1 MGFRNR
7 RYSDVSGRKFIVAL
21 GGIFV
26 ALVVSYPYL
35 PIVNDGSSE
44 LWVVLGILVGIPGL
58 VLLYGG
64 YRLPQTDIR
73 SELYP
78 TIGKWCLRG
87 IVVGLAILL
96 PIALASDNP
105 NIVGNILLLTALG
118 SLAGFGAGMYDARAK
133 TRQLELQETVDQLE
147 TSNERL
153 ERHQQYIDDILDAID
168 DVFYVLDENGSLKRW
183 NQSLSEISG
192 YTDEEISSMTAADFY
207 RDENREK
214 AVAAVRNGFES
225 GSVDVELE
233 LRTKDGDT
241 VPFEF
246 VGSTLENTSGD
257 VVLAGIGRDVSDRVE
272 REQRLEESNK
282 RLEQFAYAASHDLQE
297 PLRMVS
303 SYLRLIEN
311 RADEELTE
319 ETEEFLEFAVDGADR
334 MRDMIDGLL
343 AYSRV
348 ETRGESFKPVD
359 LNEVVRDVRDDLEV
373 RITESDADVDAEEL
387 PRVEGDEH
395 QLRQVFQNLLS
406 NAIEYSGNE
415 PPQVYISATQNSSM
429 WEVSVRDEGIGIE
442 PDQQDRI
449 FEVFERLQSQN
460 DYGGSGIG
468 LALCER
474 IVERHGGEIWV
485 ESEPGNGATF
495 SFTLPAEN
503 EQDQ

>member
-26 ALVVSYPYL
+26 ALVVSYPFL
-35 PIVNDGSSE
+35 PIVNDSSSE

-78 TIGKWCLRG
+78 TVGKWCLRG
-87 IVVGLAILL
+87 IVVGFAIML
-96 PIALASDNP
+96 PIVLASDDP
-105 NIVGNILLLTALG
+105 NIVGNTLLLTALG
-118 SLAGFGAGMYDARAK
+118 SLAGFGAGMYDAQAK
-133 TRQLELQETVDQLE
+133 TRQLELQETIDQLE

-153 ERHQQYIDDILDAID
+153 ERHQQYTDDILDAID
-168 DVFYVLDENGSLKRW
+168 DVFYVVDENGSLERW
-183 NQSLSEISG
+183 NQSLLEVSG
-192 YTDEEISSMTAADFY
+192 YTAEEISSMTAADFFRSDD
-207 RDENREK
+207 RD
-214 AVAAVRNGFES
+214 AAMDAVRKGFES
-225 GSVDVELE
+225 GSVDVELK

-246 VGSTLENTSGD
+246 VGSTLKNTSGD
-257 VVLAGIGRDVSDRVE
+257 PVLAGIGRDVSDRVE
-272 REQRLEESNK
+272 REQRLEESNE

-303 SYLRLIEN
+303 SYLRLIED

-343 AYSRV
+343 AYSRI
-348 ETRGESFKPVD
+348 ETQGEELEPVD
-359 LNEVVRDVRDDLEV
+359 LNEVIRDVRDDLEM
-373 RITESDADVDAEEL
+373 RITESDADVNIEEL
-387 PRVEGDEH
+387 PRVVGDKH
-395 QLRQVFQNLLS
+395 QLHQLFQNLLS

-415 PPQVYISATQNSSM
+415 PPQVQISATQTDSM
-429 WEVSVRDEGIGIE
+429 WEISVQDEGIGIE
-442 PDQQDRI
+442 PDEQGRI
-449 FEVFERLQSQN
+449 FEVFQRLHSRN
-460 DYGGSGIG
+460 DHEGSGIG
-468 LALCER
+468 LAVCER

-485 ESEPGNGATF
+485 ESEPGEGATF
-495 SFTLPAEN
+495 SFTLPAED
-503 EQDQ
+503 EYDR